1 MNLDEAI
8 NIAQRIMNLKAV
20 KRFDKLY
27 KFTTENISGYISEF
41 NFAGKSVL
49 TVGSSGDQVINA
61 NMYGCN
67 NITVVDLSGLAE
79 YFFNLKKASLIT
91 FEYSDFISFFHFNR
105 YGETFNRNMYE
116 KLRGVLS
123 VIDMKSLMFWDY
135 LYNNYS
141 SCEIRNYLFYS
152 LPSETSCIQ
161 SFNPYLNNSDNYNIS
176 KTRIRNL
183 KVSFINENIFKLD
196 KTKLNNTDVI
206 LLSNIYDY
214 NKSFF
219 KINKFKNCIKDLST
233 LLNDNGK
240 MLVAY
245 LYGTSY
251 NDKLKKFESQ
261 CIIYNVYPWT
271 MPGIRGIYLNN
282 SITDT
287 AIIYEK
293 KQLTKIR

>member
-1 MNLDEAI
+1 MNLEEAKI
-8 NIAQRIMNLKAV
+8 IAYKLMNLKLV

-41 NFAGKSVL
+41 NFAGKSLL

-67 NITVVDLSGLAE
+67 NVTVVDLNGLAE
-79 YFFNLKKASLIT
+79 YFFNLKKAALLT

-105 YGETFNRNMYE
+105 YGEIFNCDMYY
-116 KLRGVLS
+116 KLRGALS
-123 VIDMKSLMFWDY
+123 IIDMKSLIFWDY
-135 LYNNYS
+135 LYNTYS
-141 SCEIRNYLFYS
+141 SCEIRNYLFHI
-152 LPSETSCIQ
+152 LPNETKCIQ
-161 SFNPYLNNSDNYNIS
+161 NFNPYLNNSDNYNIS
-176 KTRIRNL
+176 KMMIRNL
-183 KVSFINENIFKLD
+183 KVNFINEDIFKLD
-196 KTKLNNTDVI
+196 KTKLSRTDVI

-214 NKSFF
+214 NKSVF
-219 KINKFKNCIKDLST
+219 KINKFRKCVKEFSE

-251 NDKLKKFESQ
+251 NDKLTKFETKN
-261 CIIYNVYPWT
+261 IIDDVYVCN
-271 MPGIRGIYLNN
+271 MKGIRGIYLNN

-287 AIIYEK
+287 AIIYKK
-293 KQLTKIR
+293 KQLTKR